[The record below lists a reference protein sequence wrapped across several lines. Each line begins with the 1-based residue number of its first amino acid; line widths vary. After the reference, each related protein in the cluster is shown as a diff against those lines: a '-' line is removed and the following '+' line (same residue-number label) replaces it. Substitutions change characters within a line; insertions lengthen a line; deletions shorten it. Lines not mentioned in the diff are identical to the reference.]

1 MRYLLLATLA
11 NAILFAVLVLA
22 IGSWPLATVVSS
34 VVGAWL
40 GVLAGLVPDEVRA

>member
-11 NAILFAVLVLA
+11 NAILFAALVLA
-22 IGSWPLATVVSS
+22 IGSWPLATVVSL

-40 GVLAGLVPDEVRA
+40 GVLAALVPDEVRA